1 MSHELSM
8 KKHMGLQ
15 FQRSLN
21 KVSLSINYLREEAMR
36 LNAPSRI
43 SWIVSLI
50 LGLLSLLSYFV
61 AIPFVTVN
69 LFWFMG
75 AGWLLLILAT
85 FMRGL

>member
-1 MSHELSM
+1 MNIVVATQIQLWE
-8 KKHMGLQ
+8 KT
-15 FQRSLN
+15 
-21 KVSLSINYLREEAMR
+21 MR

-43 SWIVSLI
+43 SRTIALV

-85 FMRGL
+85 FVRGI